1 MAINWGEVGLQI
13 LALIMVLVAAFFIRE
28 RPSFPNKRELSEH
41 KLRYIGFILLF
52 ISVFVFLYASSQ
64 DLPIVFASWSIFLL
78 AFATLLS
85 VEQNQRSLRET
96 RRDLNLAIIRSWA
109 REGLKSLSNFEPG
122 SLLKILSDIETDAF
136 IAAVIARGINDSLES
151 NVRAAV
157 ACCITLRIFIE
168 QNTGLPAETKDK
180 VDRLKQHLMTVVDL
194 VSKQS

>member
-1 MAINWGEVGLQI
+1 
-13 LALIMVLVAAFFIRE
+13 
-28 RPSFPNKRELSEH
+28 
-41 KLRYIGFILLF
+41 
-52 ISVFVFLYASSQ
+52 
-64 DLPIVFASWSIFLL
+64 L